1 VRRAGRASALSSV
14 LIGVSATDPVT
25 LGGVSLLLGVVAG
38 LARYIRHAG
47 RHGLIRQLHLRK
59 Q

>member
-25 LGGVSLLLGVVAG
+25 LGDMD
-38 LARYIRHAG
+38 
-47 RHGLIRQLHLRK
+47 
-59 Q
+59 